1 MDKKLQI
8 GISACVVG
16 QQVRYDKSHKRSHFC
31 MEELSEF
38 ADFKPVCPEVAV
50 GLPIPRPTIRQI
62 SNGDVITVSRPDGTG
77 DVTEA
82 LTQFGQSQAKQN
94 DDLAGF
100 IFCAKSPSCGMER
113 VKIYQHDGKGS
124 KMTGVGMFSKQI
136 MQHNPLLPCEENG
149 RLNDPII
156 RENFITRIFTYQKWL
171 DLKASG
177 FTLHKLITFHSAH
190 KYLVM
195 SHHIESYKGLGRL
208 LADPQ
213 QPINEVADEYIS
225 MLMEALTIK
234 ATRRSHTNTLHHL
247 QGYFKKQLTKEKRK
261 ELNDQIDA
269 YREGLLPLLVPLT
282 LINHYLLEFPND
294 YLSEQTYL
302 NPHPKALKLRYG
314 Y

>member
-1 MDKKLQI
+1 MDKKLKI

-16 QQVRYDKSHKRSHFC
+16 QQVRYDKSHKRSFFC
-31 MEELSEF
+31 VEELGEF
-38 ADFKPVCPEVAV
+38 VEYKPVCPEVAV

-62 SNGDVITVSRPDGTG
+62 SHGDLISVSRPDGSG

-82 LTQFGQSQAKQN
+82 LTKLGQDHAKAS

-113 VKIYQHDGKGS
+113 VKVYQEDGKGS
-124 KMTGVGMFSKQI
+124 EMNGVGMFSKQI

-171 DLKASG
+171 DLKAEG
-177 FTLHKLITFHSAH
+177 FTIHKLITFHSAH

-195 SHHIESYKGLGRL
+195 SHHIESYKQLGRL
-208 LADPQ
+208 LASPEEE
-213 QPINEVADEYIS
+213 INIVADKYIAL
-225 MLMEALTIK
+225 LMEALTIK
-234 ATRRSHTNTLHHL
+234 ATRRSHTNTLQHL

-261 ELNDQIDA
+261 ELSDEIDA
-269 YREGLLPLLVPLT
+269 YRQGITPLLVPLT
-282 LINHYLLEFPND
+282 LINHYLLEYPNE
-294 YLSEQTYL
+294 YLLEQTYL
-302 NPHPKALKLRYG
+302 NPHPKTLRLRYG